1 MSFTSHS
8 QRDFVWHELHA
19 RPYVR
24 FSGPA
29 HVFHFA
35 FLSGDTTRVSDHV
48 GFGRLKESFG
58 LQATYE
64 SERHAI
70 YTAPVAGLGRLV
82 VAIERHADFV
92 TCTFFVYD
100 LTIPFEPFG
109 LKVLDLLPIEF
120 LESFGTPPLVATS
133 LTIGSANEIPAVA
146 DDLKGLFEGHTINGS
161 RVMAGQA
168 EAFSCYRV
176 HKDGFNRIA
185 LAVEQMSPRDLG
197 RTVQRLLVIEDS
209 YHLSLLSLPL
219 AREIKS
225 ELADWEERVLVE
237 MDALR
242 VADTL
247 EKKRAVLD
255 SFLEV
260 SAGVEH
266 LRTRAANPF
275 AASSAYFAILE
286 NQLKEL
292 RERKI
297 KHVLRLSSFLMRR
310 LAPADQTHRSVQERL
325 TNLSERITRAA
336 DLLNTGIDLDV
347 EEQNRQLLE
356 SVNRRTHLQL
366 ELQHAVE
373 GLSVVILTYYTLGV
387 LSHVLDA
394 AINLGMNF
402 RPELVLGIT
411 APILLLLY
419 WALILRIRKS
429 IGKH

>member
-1 MSFTSHS
+1 
-8 QRDFVWHELHA
+8 
-19 RPYVR
+19 
-24 FSGPA
+24 
-29 HVFHFA
+29 
-35 FLSGDTTRVSDHV
+35 
-48 GFGRLKESFG
+48 
-58 LQATYE
+58 
-64 SERHAI
+64 
-70 YTAPVAGLGRLV
+70 
-82 VAIERHADFV
+82 
-92 TCTFFVYD
+92 
-100 LTIPFEPFG
+100 
-109 LKVLDLLPIEF
+109 
-120 LESFGTPPLVATS
+120 
-133 LTIGSANEIPAVA
+133 
-146 DDLKGLFEGHTINGS
+146 
-161 RVMAGQA
+161 
-168 EAFSCYRV
+168 
-176 HKDGFNRIA
+176 
-185 LAVEQMSPRDLG
+185 
-197 RTVQRLLVIEDS
+197 
-209 YHLSLLSLPL
+209 
-219 AREIKS
+219 
-225 ELADWEERVLVE
+225 

-286 NQLKEL
+286 NQLREL

-402 RPELVLGIT
+402 RPEVVLGIA

-419 WALILRIRKS
+419 WGLILRIRKS